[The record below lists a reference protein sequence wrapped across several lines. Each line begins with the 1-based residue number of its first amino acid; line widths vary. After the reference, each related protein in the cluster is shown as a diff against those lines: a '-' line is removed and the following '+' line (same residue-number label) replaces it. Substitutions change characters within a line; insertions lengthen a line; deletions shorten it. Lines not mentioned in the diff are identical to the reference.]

1 VNNRL
6 KLSLEIATRFLLN
19 KSRGNFL
26 SFITGV
32 SIVGVC
38 VGVLALLVVT
48 SVVNGFENELT
59 KVITGTQGEVL
70 FYTRGSPIRDQAE
83 LEKKILEFAPNVKDI
98 TGSYISEVMFNG
110 PSGVAGGI
118 LEGLNTKTYASVIS
132 VEERLEKDSVM
143 PQNDGE
149 IVLGSALAEKIGV
162 TRDDSVRV
170 IVPFS
175 GMEEEDGRGY
185 GSPRVQDFKVVGIV
199 HLGMYDYDSKY
210 AYATLSSVQQLVFG
224 ESKNFITSF
233 RMKLKDQSQA
243 ASVATELGQH
253 FGFPYRIREWSQLN
267 KNLLYAI
274 KLEKVVISVL
284 LTAIMIVAAFN
295 VISALLMLVYE
306 KEKEISILRVVGIRR
321 RDLFYLFSYIGS
333 FFGLMGT
340 MLGVVLGLI
349 CTFVLKE
356 THFIRLPADV
366 YKLEYLPVVIHWT
379 EWSAI
384 ALMAFVICFLATV
397 GPAARIAARSPL
409 EGLRWTT

>member
-1 VNNRL
+1 MSNRF

-32 SIVGVC
+32 SIIGVC

-48 SVVNGFENELT
+48 SVVNGFQNELT
-59 KVITGTQGEVL
+59 KVITGTQGDVL
-70 FYTRGSPIRDQAE
+70 FYSRGSPIRDQGE
-83 LEKKILEFAPNVKDI
+83 LEKKILEFAPNVKNI

-110 PSGVAGGI
+110 PNGVAGGI
-118 LEGLNTKTYASVIS
+118 LEGLNTNTFSSVIS
-132 VEERLEKDSVM
+132 VEDRLEKDSVM

-149 IVLGSALAEKIGV
+149 IVLGSALAEKMGV
-162 TRDDSVRV
+162 ARDDSVRV
-170 IVPFS
+170 IIPFS
-175 GMEEEDGRGY
+175 GAEEEDSHGF

-224 ESKNFITSF
+224 ENKNYITSF
-233 RMKLKDQSQA
+233 RMKLKDEDQA
-243 ASVATELGQH
+243 SAVAAELAQH

-284 LTAIMIVAAFN
+284 LTAIMVVAAFN

-321 RDLFYLFSYIGS
+321 RDLFYLFSYVGS

-340 MLGVVLGLI
+340 LLGVILGLI
-349 CTFVLKE
+349 STFILKE

-379 EWSAI
+379 EWAAI